1 MFYYSSTTEW
11 SALPFVWILD
21 RRGFGDGLMTG
32 PGRGTKRFLQDYN
45 SPVPQKL
52 AKIARH
58 SADSMLLLWL
68 SQLFFF
74 IYSLT
79 HSLHNILQSM
89 MICVNRTINRLREIF
104 LSYVWHFEMICLVC
118 ACAHKTKRLNDF
130 VCIYHM
136 MVIMFTCTQT
146 SPHINVT
153 VYIINISISVSD
165 YCVWLAQSPLMFI
178 LSDTE
183 IFFKSAKNEITK
195 AYCGHV
201 GMSLLFL
208 CM

>member
-1 MFYYSSTTEW
+1 MFYCSSISEW
-11 SALPFVWILD
+11 SVLPLVWLLE
-21 RRGFGDGLMTG
+21 RRGFGEGLMTG

-68 SQLFFF
+68 SQIFF

-79 HSLHNILQSM
+79 QSLHNILQSM
-89 MICVNRTINRLREIF
+89 MICVNRTINQLRDIF
-104 LSYVWHFEMICLVC
+104 HLMSGILRWCVLVC

-136 MVIMFTCTQT
+136 MVVMFTCTQR
-146 SPHINVT
+146 SLHIHVA
-153 VYIINISISVSD
+153 VYIINVSIPVSD
-165 YCVWLAQSPLMFI
+165 YCI
-178 LSDTE
+178 L
-183 IFFKSAKNEITK
+183 
-195 AYCGHV
+195 
-201 GMSLLFL
+201 LLL
-208 CM
+208 LL